1 MVKIYFCFTIISM
14 LALFILTVV
23 NLATEK
29 WKKGED
35 DDLSISII
43 QIVGIGKA
51 LHTLHNVLQK

>member
-51 LHTLHNVLQK
+51 LHTLHNVL